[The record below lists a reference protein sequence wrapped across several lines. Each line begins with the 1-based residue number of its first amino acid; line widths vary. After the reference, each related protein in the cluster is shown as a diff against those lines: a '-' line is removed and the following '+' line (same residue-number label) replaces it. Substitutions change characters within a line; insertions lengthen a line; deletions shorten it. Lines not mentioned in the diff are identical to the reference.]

1 MTPEEKEEL
10 REMRNDARGAFIIL
24 AFAIATIAGSLA
36 LLFWWAS
43 G

>member
-1 MTPEEKEEL
+1 MTSEEKEAL

-24 AFAIATIAGSLA
+24 AFVTVTIVVGLA
-36 LLFWWAS
+36 LLFRWVS